1 MARRVTT
8 NELIEALVVGLAPVD
23 RGRAERNFFGKL
35 AFGAGVS
42 LAIMLLL
49 KEPRADVGGAAARPM
64 FWMELVSFSGIAL
77 VAMTALHRLGHPG
90 RRLGWVAG
98 AAALSMAAA
107 GLTGAATL
115 LMTPGARLPL
125 LADGWLECLG
135 GIGLLSVPTLG
146 FALWAT
152 RELAPT
158 RQAVAGAA
166 AGLFAA
172 AVAALF
178 SAFSGPDAPAY
189 LLVCSVP
196 GMSVPVAVG
205 ALLGPRVLRW

>member
-1 MARRVTT
+1 MST
-8 NELIEALVVGLAPVD
+8 NELIDALVVDLAPVD
-23 RGRAERNFFGKL
+23 RSRADRRFFGKL
-35 AFGAGVS
+35 AFGVGVS

-49 KEPRADVGGAAARPM
+49 KEPRADVDSAAARPM
-64 FWMELVSFSGIAL
+64 FWMELVVLAGIAL
-77 VAMTALHRLGHPG
+77 VAMTALHRLGYPG

-98 AAALSMAAA
+98 AAALSTTAA
-107 GLTGAATL
+107 GLTAAASL
-115 LMTPGARLPL
+115 LTPGARLPL
-125 LADGWLECLG
+125 LADGWLECLV

-166 AGLFAA
+166 AGLFAG
-172 AVAALF
+172 AVAVLF
-178 SAFSGPDAPAY
+178 SAFSGDAPAY
-189 LLVCSVP
+189 LLVCSLP

-205 ALLGPRVLRW
+205 ALLGRRVLRW